1 MKGRLN
7 NVIDYS
13 DYSYWD
19 GFSFFEEAA
28 GSSYLFKE
36 HIYPSV
42 EAVLS
47 TPQGNRDFREM
58 VRKYIDRNATK
69 LNTAGPVY
77 LVPFTDNDKNGY
89 FRLFNLNKADVVK
102 VITDYTKSVTAMSD
116 WKLMR
121 NNPIFFVF
129 YCCIRYYT
137 LINND
142 SGVNTSL
149 AIYALAAF
157 PSVMDKYFKYGA
169 NPAVM
174 QYTIDHMTEKF
185 MIKQK
190 HTLLATLCASITN
203 SYQFL
208 KDDFQDMEDIK
219 VTKFVQRIRNDQ
231 NSMMKKIKNEFNK
244 NYMDKKAIRTQSD
257 AFSDTGDLVV
267 DNDNDSTIIERI
279 SNKVTLAILTNGV
292 DLARAEA
299 AGRIAGISLS
309 ECRLYLTRV
318 FTEDRVK
325 EISEF
330 IESVM
335 YKFIYA
341 DGYKESDINSKT
353 FLIWASELY
362 RKTNAD
368 DDNIRRIKQ
377 TLDKWGEE
385 IGVHA
390 KFHREATRNCYK
402 RAIFLYIIMI
412 IQRNN

>member
-1 MKGRLN
+1 M
-7 NVIDYS
+7 IDYS
-13 DYSYWD
+13 DYSYLD
-19 GFSFFEEAA
+19 GFSYFLEAA
-28 GSSYLFKE
+28 NSSYLFRDN
-36 HIYPSV
+36 IYPNV

-47 TPQGNRDFREM
+47 TPQGNKDFREM

-89 FRLFNLNKADVVK
+89 FKLFNINKADVVK
-102 VITDYTKSVTAMSD
+102 VITEYTKSVTSMSD

-137 LINND
+137 ITKNE
-142 SGVNTSL
+142 SGVNTAL

-208 KDDFQDMEDIK
+208 KPDFDDMEDIK
-219 VTKFVQRIRNDQ
+219 VTKFIQRIRNDQ

-244 NYMDKKAIRTQSD
+244 NYQDKKAIRTQSD
-257 AFSDTGDLVV
+257 SFSDTGDLVV

-279 SNKVTLAILTNGV
+279 SNKVTISILTNGV

-299 AGRIAGISLS
+299 AGRISGISLS

-330 IESVM
+330 IESVL

-341 DGYKESDINSKT
+341 DRYKESDINSKT

-362 RKTNAD
+362 RKTNSD
-368 DDNIRRIKQ
+368 DANIARIKK
-377 TLDKWGEE
+377 TLDKWAEE
-385 IGVHA
+385 IGIHA
-390 KFHREATRNCYK
+390 KFHREASRNCYK

-412 IQRNN
+412 IQKNNG

>member
-1 MKGRLN
+1 M
-7 NVIDYS
+7 IDYS
-13 DYSYWD
+13 DYSYLD
-19 GFSFFEEAA
+19 GFSYFLEAA
-28 GSSYLFKE
+28 NSSYLFRDN
-36 HIYPSV
+36 IYPSV

-47 TPQGNRDFREM
+47 TPQGNKDFREM

-89 FRLFNLNKADVVK
+89 FKLFNINKADVVK
-102 VITDYTKSVTAMSD
+102 VITEYTKSVTSMSD

-137 LINND
+137 ITKNE
-142 SGVNTSL
+142 SGVNTAL

-208 KDDFQDMEDIK
+208 KPDFDDMEDIK
-219 VTKFVQRIRNDQ
+219 VTKFIQRIRNDQ

-244 NYMDKKAIRTQSD
+244 NYQDKKAIRTQSD
-257 AFSDTGDLVV
+257 SFSDTGDLVV

-279 SNKVTLAILTNGV
+279 SNKVTISILTNGV

-299 AGRIAGISLS
+299 AGRISGISLS

-330 IESVM
+330 IESVL

-341 DGYKESDINSKT
+341 DRYKESDINSKT

-362 RKTNAD
+362 RKTNSD
-368 DDNIRRIKQ
+368 DANIARIKK
-377 TLDKWGEE
+377 TLDKWAEE
-385 IGVHA
+385 IGIHA
-390 KFHREATRNCYK
+390 KFHREASRNCYK

-412 IQRNN
+412 IQKNNG

>member
-1 MKGRLN
+1 M
-7 NVIDYS
+7 IDYS
-13 DYSYWD
+13 DYSYLD
-19 GFSFFEEAA
+19 GFSYFLEAA
-28 GSSYLFKE
+28 NSSYLFRDN
-36 HIYPSV
+36 IYPNV

-47 TPQGNRDFREM
+47 TPQGNKDFREM

-89 FRLFNLNKADVVK
+89 FKLFNINKADVVK
-102 VITDYTKSVTAMSD
+102 VITEYTKSVTSMSD

-137 LINND
+137 ITKNE
-142 SGVNTSL
+142 SGVNTAL

-208 KDDFQDMEDIK
+208 KPDFVDMEDIK
-219 VTKFVQRIRNDQ
+219 VTKFIQRIRNDQ

-244 NYMDKKAIRTQSD
+244 NYQDKKAIRTQSD
-257 AFSDTGDLVV
+257 SFSDTGDLVV

-279 SNKVTLAILTNGV
+279 SNKVTISILTNGV

-299 AGRIAGISLS
+299 AGRISGISLS

-330 IESVM
+330 IESIL

-341 DGYKESDINSKT
+341 DRYKESDINSKT

-362 RKTNAD
+362 RKTNSD
-368 DDNIRRIKQ
+368 DANIARIKK
-377 TLDKWGEE
+377 TLDKWAEE
-385 IGVHA
+385 IGIHA
-390 KFHREATRNCYK
+390 KFHREASRNCYK

-412 IQRNN
+412 IQKNNG

>member
-1 MKGRLN
+1 
-7 NVIDYS
+7 
-13 DYSYWD
+13 
-19 GFSFFEEAA
+19 
-28 GSSYLFKE
+28 
-36 HIYPSV
+36 
-42 EAVLS
+42 
-47 TPQGNRDFREM
+47 
-58 VRKYIDRNATK
+58 
-69 LNTAGPVY
+69 
-77 LVPFTDNDKNGY
+77 
-89 FRLFNLNKADVVK
+89 
-102 VITDYTKSVTAMSD
+102 
-116 WKLMR
+116 
-121 NNPIFFVF
+121 
-129 YCCIRYYT
+129 
-137 LINND
+137 
-142 SGVNTSL
+142 
-149 AIYALAAF
+149 
-157 PSVMDKYFKYGA
+157 
-169 NPAVM
+169 M

-190 HTLLATLCASITN
+190 HTLLATLCTSITN
-203 SYQFL
+203 SYTFL
-208 KDDFQDMEDIK
+208 KSDFDDMEDVKVIK
-219 VTKFVQRIRNDQ
+219 FIQRIRNDQ

-244 NYMDKKAIRTQSD
+244 NYNDKKAIRTQSD

-341 DGYKESDINSKT
+341 DRYKESDINSKT

-362 RKTNAD
+362 RKTNSD

-385 IGVHA
+385 IGIHA
-390 KFHREATRNCYK
+390 KFHREASRNCYK

-412 IQRNN
+412 IQKNNN

>member
-1 MKGRLN
+1 M
-7 NVIDYS
+7 IDYS

-19 GFSFFEEAA
+19 SFSMLYEAA
-28 GSSYLFKE
+28 GASYLFRDN
-36 HIYPSV
+36 IYPAV

-58 VRKYIDRNATK
+58 VRKYIDRNASK
-69 LNTAGPVY
+69 LNMAGPVY

-89 FRLFNLNKADVVK
+89 FRLFNLNKSDIVE
-102 VITDYTKSVTAMSD
+102 VITKYTKSVTAMSD

-137 LINND
+137 LIKND
-142 SGVNTSL
+142 SGVNTAL
-149 AIYALAAF
+149 AVYALAAF
-157 PSVMDKYFKYGA
+157 PSIMDKYFKYGA

-190 HTLLATLCASITN
+190 HTLLATLCTSITN
-203 SYQFL
+203 SYGFL
-208 KDDFQDMEDIK
+208 KSDFDDMEDVKVIK
-219 VTKFVQRIRNDQ
+219 FIQRIRNDQ

-244 NYMDKKAIRTQSD
+244 NYIDKKAIRTQSD

-330 IESVM
+330 IESAM

-341 DGYKESDINSKT
+341 DRYKESDINSKT

-362 RKTNAD
+362 RKTNSD

-385 IGVHA
+385 IGIHA
-390 KFHREATRNCYK
+390 KFHREASRNCYK

-412 IQRNN
+412 IQKNNN